1 MGADVMETVLK
12 EMPEYSKDK
21 ENVLEAIERGAYM
34 RGAVDMCVGVYID
47 FSPIDESFELF

>member
-1 MGADVMETVLK
+1 METVLK

-34 RGAVDMCVGVYID
+34 RGAVDMCVGV
-47 FSPIDESFELF
+47 